1 MEQAIKRLKDF
12 FGKKNTL
19 NAAVALGIVGMLLI
33 LLSGIGSGNGKSKSD
48 EPTESGQ
55 FDQNSAYRA
64 ELEQELTEL
73 LSQISGVGKAEVMI
87 TLSSTE
93 KYVYAEEST
102 VSGDKHV
109 SEYAAADKGGIVT
122 HVRSPEITG
131 ALIVCEG
138 GGNSQVCERIYK
150 AVSVSLGIPS
160 SRICVAKMK

>member
-64 ELEQELTEL
+64 ELEQ
-73 LSQISGVGKAEVMI
+73 
-87 TLSSTE
+87 
-93 KYVYAEEST
+93 EST